1 MINTIYIMYILLM
14 DPVNQT
20 NTTSQ
25 STTPPQWAPVTDAN
39 VVIAGAFG
47 GTLPTP
53 PVISDTMPAF
63 SFDQDDFW
71 GTNNNP
77 IPPTPHYE
85 NITDPF
91 AGGITSTTSTSIPSD
106 VTMVEN
112 TAPTEE
118 TTTTIEE
125 KLPEGTVSLDS
136 LEETTPEETT
146 TLDNT
151 TVTPESPIV
160 ASSEE
165 TLSTPIQEISL
176 PVEEVIEE
184 VKVEPT
190 TETIQPLTNT
200 DDSLPTTSENQD
212 ISFDL
217 PVDSS
222 QHTDTTVS
230 FDLPTVEKP
239 VIQDITFDLPNQP
252 DATRAQEVEPEETTT
267 LDNTTVTP
275 ESPIVASSEETL
287 STPIQEISLP
297 VEEVI
302 EEVKVEPTTET
313 IQPLTNT
320 DDSLPTVSVSE
331 TRNEDGHDLQEV
343 YDEFK
348 QSFKQYSTFKWSLSL
363 SLVWLRTD
371 EDEITYTFTESQ
383 ENNLTITKSNTTDI
397 LSFEETESGL
407 KVLLNSDS
415 LWYYGIDQVDSDT
428 THFLKEKLGKFT
440 MMLQSE
446 YEREEKRQREWL
458 KKIKESLRSF

>member
-1 MINTIYIMYILLM
+1 M

-165 TLSTPIQEISL
+165 TLP
-176 PVEEVIEE
+176 
-184 VKVEPT
+184 
-190 TETIQPLTNT
+190 
-200 DDSLPTTSENQD
+200 
-212 ISFDL
+212 
-217 PVDSS
+217 
-222 QHTDTTVS
+222 
-230 FDLPTVEKP
+230 
-239 VIQDITFDLPNQP
+239 
-252 DATRAQEVEPEETTT
+252 
-267 LDNTTVTP
+267 
-275 ESPIVASSEETL
+275 
-287 STPIQEISLP
+287 TPIQEISLP

>member
-1 MINTIYIMYILLM
+1 M

-20 NTTSQ
+20 NSTIQDANTTQWTSQ
-25 STTPPQWAPVTDAN
+25 TPN
-39 VVIAGAFG
+39 SNGVIAWAFG

-53 PVISDTMPAF
+53 PAVSDTMPAF

-106 VTMVEN
+106 ATILEN
-112 TAPTEE
+112 TVPTES
-118 TTTTIEE
+118 TTTTTEE

-136 LEETTPEETT
+136 LEETTSEDTT
-146 TLDNT
+146 TA
-151 TVTPESPIV
+151 TVTNESMNLESPIV
-160 ASSEE
+160 ETSEE
-165 TLSTPIQEISL
+165 TIPTPIQENSL
-176 PVEEVIEE
+176 PVEEV
-184 VKVEPT
+184 KD
-190 TETIQPLTNT
+190 ETIIETIESVASN
-200 DDSLPTTSENQD
+200 DSLPTASENES

-217 PVDSS
+217 PVNVS
-222 QHTDTTVS
+222 QQTNESIS

-239 VIQDITFDLPNQP
+239 VIQDTTFDLPNQP
-252 DATRAQEVEPEETTT
+252 DTNTANIQQTETTST
-267 LDNTTVTP
+267 AENIIP
-275 ESPIVASSEETL
+275 KSPIVEVSEEIPP
-287 STPIQEISLP
+287 TPTQETPLP

-302 EEVKVEPTTET
+302 EEVKVESKEEIIEPT
-313 IQPLTNT
+313 IT
-320 DDSLPTVSVSE
+320 DDPLPTASVSE
-331 TRNEDGHDLQEV
+331 ARNEDGHDLQEA

-348 QSFKQYSTFKWSLSL
+348 QAFKQYSTFKWSLSL

-371 EDEITYTFTESQ
+371 EDEITYTFIQSQ

-407 KVLLNSDS
+407 KASLNSDS
-415 LWYYGIDQVDSDT
+415 LWYYGVDQVDQDT

-446 YEREEKRQREWL
+446 YEREEKKQREWL
-458 KKIKESLRSF
+458 KKIRESLRSF